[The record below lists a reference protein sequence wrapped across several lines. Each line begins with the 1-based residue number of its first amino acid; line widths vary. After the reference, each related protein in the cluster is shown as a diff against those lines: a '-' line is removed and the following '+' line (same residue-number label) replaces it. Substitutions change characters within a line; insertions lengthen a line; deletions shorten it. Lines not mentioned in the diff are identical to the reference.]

1 MTRGLDVVVEL
12 IMYVSTI
19 GIHACQPARVT
30 HGTCHT
36 LCIHVR
42 LQRHC
47 IDPLHSKDIPLAIVS
62 RIKRSLMVQLI
73 GKNAQLLQA
82 MENRIGVA
90 QVVLCMQLIQGF
102 EPLLNWLRNV
112 RPSVDQAG

>member
-1 MTRGLDVVVEL
+1 
-12 IMYVSTI
+12 
-19 GIHACQPARVT
+19 
-30 HGTCHT
+30 
-36 LCIHVR
+36 
-42 LQRHC
+42 
-47 IDPLHSKDIPLAIVS
+47 
-62 RIKRSLMVQLI
+62 MVQLI

-102 EPLLNWLRNV
+102 EPLLSWLRNV